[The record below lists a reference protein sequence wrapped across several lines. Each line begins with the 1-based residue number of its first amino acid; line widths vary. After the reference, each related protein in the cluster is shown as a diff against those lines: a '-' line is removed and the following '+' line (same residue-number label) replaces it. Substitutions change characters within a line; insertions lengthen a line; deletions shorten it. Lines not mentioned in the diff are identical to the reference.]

1 MELTQQSMRVRY
13 GDQLHVIRA
22 GLAAA
27 MLASGALAYQIGILD
42 QERRIL
48 FVSQKWT
55 AAFAVG
61 IFGVLLSL
69 AALAASWTP
78 LGGRLAQWFERL
90 LRALGNLGRFNLV
103 LFIFCIA
110 TFVYLILG
118 PQGYLFAGLI
128 ARLCLLG
135 MVVFLGGMFLKSSG
149 FLSEWTSS
157 LVLSWLLTGA
167 AYKIATLPDLQM
179 FFLPEVVKYPFSL
192 GWSEAS
198 RYYYAS
204 LFFGERIYG
213 LPTQPS
219 VLHPSRYLMQALPFL
234 ISGLPLWVHRLWQ
247 VLLWLV
253 FTGAAAHALAKR
265 LRIEKAWIRLAF
277 TTWAFL
283 FLFQGPVYYHLLVP
297 ALIVFWGFDS
307 SRFWRTLAIVLVAS
321 AWAGISRINWFPVPG
336 LLAGTLYFLEI
347 SPVAPGDYP
356 GEKKS
361 AWRTSLAYLSKP
373 VLWAASGTL
382 VAFAAQALYV
392 LWSGADPRL
401 FTSSFTSDLLW
412 YRLWP
417 NPTYPLGILPSILLV
432 SAPLL
437 LLLAMGWRGL
447 HPLRILGI
455 ASALVVLFAGGVV
468 VSTKIGGGSN
478 LHNLDAF
485 LTLLL
490 VVGSYA
496 FFRELGGW
504 GTSLGKRLVVTLALF
519 MPVMFGLAAG
529 GPVSMPEREQ
539 VEGALHNLEV
549 LTEEATSQGG
559 EVLFISQRHLLT
571 FGILKNIP
579 LVENYENVFLMEM
592 AMSGNEYYLDSFYQ
606 DLRRRRFALIISD
619 QQGNRLKGSE
629 FPFGEENDVWV
640 TRVTQPLLENYR
652 RKDLLKRFGIEVLEP
667 RR

>member
-1 MELTQQSMRVRY
+1 MRTDISVVR
-13 GDQLHVIRA
+13 A
-22 GLAAA
+22 ALAAA
-27 MLASGALAYQIGILD
+27 MLASGALAYQVAILD

-55 AAFAVG
+55 AAFALGV
-61 IFGVLLSL
+61 FGTLLSL

-78 LGGRLAQWFERL
+78 LGERLAQWFERL
-90 LRALGNLGRFNLV
+90 LRALGSLGRFNLV

-110 TFVYLILG
+110 TFAYLILG

-128 ARLCLLG
+128 ARLCLFGL
-135 MVVFLGGMFLKSSG
+135 VVFLGGMLLKSSG

-157 LVLSWLLTGA
+157 LVLSWVLTGA

-253 FTGAAAHALAKR
+253 FTGGTAYVLAKR
-265 LRIEKAWIRLAF
+265 LRIERGWIIFAF

-307 SRFWRTLAIVLVAS
+307 RRFWRSLGIILVAS

-336 LLAGTLYFLEI
+336 LLAATLYFLEI
-347 SPVAPGDYP
+347 SPIASGDVL

-361 AWRTSLAYLSKP
+361 AWRTSLAYLAKP
-373 VLWAASGTL
+373 VLWVASGTL
-382 VAFAAQALYV
+382 VAFGAQALYV

-437 LLLAMGWRGL
+437 LLLAMGSRGL
-447 HPLRILGI
+447 HPLRMVGI

-496 FFRELGGW
+496 FFRGRGGW
-504 GTSLGKRLVVTLALF
+504 GTGPGKRLVVTLALF
-519 MPVMFGLAAG
+519 MPVMFGLGAG

-539 VEGALHNLEV
+539 VEGALRNLEG
-549 LTEEATSQGG
+549 LAREATSQGG

-571 FGILKNIP
+571 FGILQNIP

-629 FPFGEENDVWV
+629 FAFGEENDVWV
-640 TRVTQPLLENYR
+640 TRVAQPLLENYR
-652 RKDLLKRFGIEVLEP
+652 RKDLLKSFGIEVLEP